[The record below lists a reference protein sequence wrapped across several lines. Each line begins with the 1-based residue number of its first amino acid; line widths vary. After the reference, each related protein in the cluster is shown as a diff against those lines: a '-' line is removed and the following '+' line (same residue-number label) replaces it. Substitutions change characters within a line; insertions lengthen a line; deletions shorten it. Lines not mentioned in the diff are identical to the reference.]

1 MSKKQNNY
9 NKIFKSNNEEVKET
23 PSFENASNEEVQ
35 TTPETQEQKPQAEV
49 IKFGVVSC
57 ERLNVREE
65 ATKDSKSIMIVKS
78 GDKLIINVDKST
90 DDFYKVEV
98 KIGTNVVE
106 GYCMKKFI
114 TVA

>member
-9 NKIFKSNNEEVKET
+9 NKIFKSNNEEVTET
-23 PSFENASNEEVQ
+23 PSFENTSKEEAQ
-35 TTPETQEQKPQAEV
+35 TTPETQEQPQADV
-49 IKFGVVSC
+49 IKFGEVSC
-57 ERLNVREE
+57 ERLNVRER
-65 ATKDSKSIMIVKS
+65 ATKDSKSIMILKS
-78 GDKLIINVDKST
+78 GDKLIINVDEST
-90 DDFYKVEV
+90 IDFYKVEI